1 MSESD
6 ALLFLT
12 EEELKQF
19 TGYSKPK
26 KQLEYLRLINMPHDV
41 AAGTQPIVLRQ
52 AVVDRLSPRPGRGPG
67 GPKPKPNFSSFKH
80 K

>member
-1 MSESD
+1 MSEGG
-6 ALLFLT
+6 APLFLT

-26 KQLEYLRLINMPHDV
+26 KQLEYLRLINMPHDI

-52 AVVDRLSPRPGRGPG
+52 AVVDRLSPGPGRGPG
-67 GPKPKPNFSSFKH
+67 GSKAKPNLSPFKR